1 MDSPVLAIAYLKNQ
15 IFRDVESTLEEMEIE
30 EGYEFCEKAYLK
42 ALGHC
47 HYDMVNDFI
56 NSPPLSEIEKFIN
69 AYGVYE
75 AMKVFTEE
83 AKDRQGKV
91 DMALLTE
98 TKESFYRQMTI
109 EVVFKEM
116 NVSYAEYRKCMG
128 V

>member
-1 MDSPVLAIAYLKNQ
+1 MDSPVLAITYLKNH
-15 IFRDVESTLEEMEIE
+15 IFREVENILEEMEIE
-30 EGYEFCEKAYLK
+30 EGYEFCEKTYID

-69 AYGVYE
+69 TYGVYE

-83 AKDRQGKV
+83 SQDRYGKV

-116 NVSYAEYRKCMG
+116 DVSYAEYKKCMR